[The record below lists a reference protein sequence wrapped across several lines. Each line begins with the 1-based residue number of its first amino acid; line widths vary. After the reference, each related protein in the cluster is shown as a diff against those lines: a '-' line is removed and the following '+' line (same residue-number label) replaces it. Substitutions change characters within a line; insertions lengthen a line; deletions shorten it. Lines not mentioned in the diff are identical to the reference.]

1 LSPDILVLI
10 TPEIAGMPFFLSGL
24 IAAGGLAAALSTA
37 DGLLLAIAGSL
48 SHDLYYRVLD
58 PEATAQRRV
67 TMSKIALLSAALMAA
82 WITSLQPG
90 NIVVLV
96 GSAFALAASS
106 LFVPLVAGI
115 FWSGATRRGALWAM
129 GTGFLSSSLC
139 LALTNSSF
147 MALFNLDAVQIG
159 GLSGVA
165 SGVFTIP
172 LSALAMVVASLLGG
186 RKDEAPAV
194 MRVLRLPE
202 SEGKL

>member
-1 LSPDILVLI
+1 
-10 TPEIAGMPFFLSGL
+10 
-24 IAAGGLAAALSTA
+24 
-37 DGLLLAIAGSL
+37 
-48 SHDLYYRVLD
+48 
-58 PEATAQRRV
+58 
-67 TMSKIALLSAALMAA
+67 MAA

-129 GTGFLSSSLC
+129 GTGFISSSLC

-147 MALFNLDAVQIG
+147 MAMFNLDSIQIG

-186 RKDEAPAV
+186 RKDEAPGV

-202 SEGKL
+202 SEGNV